1 MNDTI
6 NYSENKR
13 YDLVKKID
21 ISNFETFFTP
31 FDPENNKCLF
41 EKVK

>member
-31 FDPENNKCLF
+31 FDRKKIIFFFIIMN
-41 EKVK
+41 